1 MNDEN
6 VMSISDDVKE
16 AVKSFN
22 YDFQDRSLESDT
34 YKHYVD
40 SMLMEMFDNKSV
52 TEEINKTGFP
62 DAVVLYVI
70 QNEMQCEFSSIQDFS
85 LVEAR
90 WLSCPNEV
98 GYAFD
103 ITLKDQVKLT
113 TIEVDISKGD
123 TKCE

>member
-1 MNDEN
+1 MNDEIM
-6 VMSISDDVKE
+6 MSISDDVKE

-40 SMLMEMFDNKSV
+40 SMLMEMFDDKSV

-90 WLSCPNEV
+90 WLSCPSQV
-98 GYAFD
+98 GYIFD
-103 ITLKDQVKLT
+103 IILKDQVKLT

>member
-1 MNDEN
+1 MNDEI

-34 YKHYVD
+34 SKHYVD
-40 SMLMEMFDNKSV
+40 SMLMEMFDDKSV
-52 TEEINKTGFP
+52 TDEINKTGFP

-70 QNEMQCEFSSIQDFS
+70 QNEMQCGFSSMQDFS

-90 WLSCPNEV
+90 WLSCPSQV
-98 GYAFD
+98 GYIFD
-103 ITLKDQVKLT
+103 IILKDQVKLT

>member
-1 MNDEN
+1 MNDEIM
-6 VMSISDDVKE
+6 MSILDDVKE

-40 SMLMEMFDNKSV
+40 SMLMEMFDDKSV

-90 WLSCPNEV
+90 WLSCPSQV
-98 GYAFD
+98 GYIFD
-103 ITLKDQVKLT
+103 IILKDQVKLT
-113 TIEVDISKGD
+113 TIEIDISKGD